1 MSKLLIH
8 ERSVRHTL
16 ELGGLPSVYDKKLT
30 GTRQIAQE
38 CCGNRRLYR
47 LFDFNLLPREHE
59 AGRLVSS
66 RLKVKTAQQRYWDLV
81 ADGAIKGPGK
91 PAKNSKGDK

>member
-1 MSKLLIH
+1 MSKLL
-8 ERSVRHTL
+8 TL

-38 CCGNRRLYR
+38 CGGNRRLYR
-47 LFDFNLLPREHE
+47 LFSFDLLQREHE

-66 RLKVKTAQQRYWDLV
+66 RLKVKTALQRYWDMV
-81 ADGAIKGPGK
+81 ADGVIRGPGK
-91 PAKNSKGDK
+91 PAKKDPGGDK